1 MSIYLTRLST
11 EKLRSVVK
19 ARARGEG
26 DKINFLS
33 DRAAADKQV
42 EKRDQ
47 NPTLR
52 AKVLGLPVI
61 NSKTGIL
68 NSSKFFVL

>member
-1 MSIYLTRLST
+1 MSINLTRLST

-19 ARARGEG
+19 ARGEG

-33 DRAAADKQV
+33 DRAATDKQV

-61 NSKTGIL
+61 TSKTGIL